1 MDPIQPIG
9 PRPPWLAE
17 LVAEQTQ
24 STSRERRRSN
34 SERSTRDRGRG
45 TEPPREPPHE
55 QLDDP
60 EDDEPGGRH
69 IDVRA

>member
-24 STSRERRRSN
+24 SLPRERRRSI
-34 SERSTRDRGRG
+34 SERSPRDKD
-45 TEPPREPPHE
+45 PRSGPRREAPQEEHG
-55 QLDDP
+55 P
-60 EDDEPGGRH
+60 EDDGSDGRH

>member
-17 LVAEQTQ
+17 LVAEQTP
-24 STSRERRRSN
+24 SASRERRRSIA
-34 SERSTRDRGRG
+34 ERSPRDRGRG
-45 TEPPREPPHE
+45 KGPPREPPHE
-55 QLDDP
+55 QRSP

-69 IDVRA
+69 IDVHA

>member
-17 LVAEQTQ
+17 LVAEQTR
-24 STSRERRRSN
+24 SAPRERRGSI
-34 SERSTRDRGRG
+34 SERSRRDRGRG
-45 TEPPREPPHE
+45 KEPGRDEPPRDERA
-55 QLDDP
+55 P